1 MALRT
6 EKERM
11 LTGERY
17 NCLDPELEAER
28 QRTKELVR
36 LYNLSEAGPE
46 RQTVLQQLL
55 GQVGQN
61 SIIEPPFYCPY
72 GQNIYVGDHV
82 YLNVLC
88 TILDCNEVRIGDH
101 VMIGPAVQIYTAAH
115 VLEAEARSQGWE
127 VAKPIVIEENVWIG
141 GGAILLPGVTI
152 GRNAVVGAG
161 AVVTRDVPENA
172 VVAGNPARVIRE
184 IEQ

>member
-72 GQNIYVGDHV
+72 GQNIYV
-82 YLNVLC
+82 
-88 TILDCNEVRIGDH
+88 
-101 VMIGPAVQIYTAAH
+101 
-115 VLEAEARSQGWE
+115 
-127 VAKPIVIEENVWIG
+127 
-141 GGAILLPGVTI
+141 AITSI
-152 GRNAVVGAG
+152 
-161 AVVTRDVPENA
+161 
-172 VVAGNPARVIRE
+172 
-184 IEQ
+184 